1 MISVKSD
8 KEIEMMKKA
17 GRITGGALRHAG
29 EIITPGMTT
38 YELDK
43 IIHRYIVSHGAVP
56 SFLGYGGFPGSACIS
71 VNDEVI
77 HGIPGPRKLEEGDI
91 VSVDV
96 GAYID
101 GFHGDS
107 CKTFAVGKISNE
119 AKALMKSTEESLYM
133 AIAMA
138 KPGVRLGDI
147 GYAIQK
153 YNEDNGY
160 SVVRQFVGHGVGR
173 DLHEDPEV
181 PNYGRQGRGVRLTEG
196 MVIAIEPM
204 INLGTEKIYVMP
216 DEWTVRT
223 TDGKLSAHFEHTI
236 AITEKGAVI
245 LTDPDIG

>member
-1 MISVKSD
+1 MISIKSD

-17 GRITGGALRHAG
+17 GRITGGALKHAG
-29 EIITPGMTT
+29 EMITPGMTT

-96 GAYID
+96 GAYIE

-107 CKTFAVGKISNE
+107 CKTFAVGKISSE

-181 PNYGRQGRGVRLTEG
+181 PNFGKQGRGIRLIPG

-204 INLGTEKIYVMP
+204 INMGTEKIYVMP

-223 TDGKLSAHFEHTI
+223 TDGKMSAHFEHTI
-236 AITEKGAVI
+236 AITEEGAVI